1 MIVNSGLG
9 DDSIDSLVGSPSPD
23 WNWLIALGLGV
34 GFVYLIGSRSK
45 RKTVSYSAPRA
56 SVRKA
61 KSSSISEDE
70 SDVIKA
76 LIGQG
81 ASRNQAKEAVAKA
94 SRAGA
99 KGFNELF
106 RKASGSLI

>member
-23 WNWLIALGLGV
+23 WNWLIALGLGI
-34 GFVYLIGSRSK
+34 GFVYLIGSRPK
-45 RKTVSYSAPRA
+45 RKAVSYSVPRT
-56 SVRKA
+56 SVSKVTT
-61 KSSSISEDE
+61 KVNEDE

-99 KGFNELF
+99 RGFNELF